1 MVRTHST
8 IVAAMPRPVPWK
20 SLVLTGTA
28 TPSMNS
34 SANSLHSDYIN
45 PVDLCNRLNAYIVP
59 EALVHLFLTSLFL
72 INGYWLALLLNVPLV
87 AFNGKKY
94 VDLGKSLAA
103 QLLTKLYHR
112 YFENRHL
119 LDATEIFRKL
129 NIHKKVPFSVAS

>member
-1 MVRTHST
+1 MVRTDLT
-8 IVAAMPRPVPWK
+8 TVAAMPQPVPWK

-34 SANSLHSDYIN
+34 SANSLNSDYIN

-59 EALVHLFLTSLFL
+59 EASVHLFLTSLFL

-94 VDLGKSLAA
+94 VDLGRSLAA
-103 QLLTKLYHR
+103 GLLTKLCHR